1 MGKSK
6 LHTVL
11 VIPAFLFTFVLASGI
26 AISEGAD
33 KKVTKCKLEF
43 SVRGWS
49 AIYETA
55 SGTGTVT
62 CDNGQTAR
70 VKIDVKGGGLTA
82 GKSSMKGTGTFSEVS
97 DIQEIFGPYAK
108 AGAHAGAVKS
118 ADAQVMTKG
127 EVSLAVTAKGKGVDL
142 GISFGRFSI
151 DRADKKSGK

>member
-11 VIPAFLFTFVLASGI
+11 FIPAFLLTFVLASGI

-33 KKVTKCKLEF
+33 NKETKCKLEF
-43 SVRGWS
+43 SVKGWS

-55 SGTGTVT
+55 SGTGTIT

-97 DIQEIFGPYAK
+97 DIQEIFGTYAK
-108 AGAHAGAVKS
+108 AEAHAGMVKS
-118 ADAQVMTKG
+118 AGAQVMTKG
-127 EVSLAVTAKGKGVDL
+127 EVSLAITAKGKGVDL
-142 GISFGRFSI
+142 GIAFGKFSI
-151 DRADKKSGK
+151 DRIDEKSGK